1 MNKYPSEHP
10 STIPGSGGMLYKYIL
25 DNLSI
30 PARLPHE
37 IWYNSQKAKL
47 DDPHDPF
54 KGFYPVG
61 KKLRFMVNNEWPL
74 VDYIFTGKETFPVFV
89 KSLSPEAQFE
99 LGISKDADPSAK
111 VFNPNFVAYDDL
123 SESTKMS
130 NEILPL
136 SLAKSFSSYLCLK
149 VNASYSEQHV
159 VDMLVTALKRADSPE
174 MAHILHGNY
183 NCWCAMSFLKS
194 RKVEEDVKREFYGQ
208 NNEDFYMKDIGTIMP
223 SILYTLTIVG
233 ANPLY
238 MYNMLTY
245 DLYGIKDIAKVLEG
259 YMKVNQKGQKVA

>member
-10 STIPGSGGMLYKYIL
+10 STIPGSGNTLYKYIL
-25 DNLSI
+25 ENLSI
-30 PARLPHE
+30 PAKLPHE

-61 KKLRFMVNNEWPL
+61 KKLKLIVSADSWMT
-74 VDYIFTGKETFPVFV
+74 DYTFTGEETFPVFV
-89 KSLSPEAQFE
+89 RALSPEARLE
-99 LGISKDADPSAK
+99 LGISKDADPSSK

-123 SESTKMS
+123 PESTKMS

-149 VNASYSEQHV
+149 VGVSYSEQQV

-174 MAHILHGNY
+174 MAHILHGNH

-194 RKVEEDVKREFYGQ
+194 RKIEEDVKREFYGQ

-223 SILYTLTIVG
+223 SILYTLAIVG
-233 ANPLY
+233 ANPLD
-238 MYNMLTY
+238 MMALLTY
-245 DLYGIKDIAKVLEG
+245 DLYGIKDVAEILEG
-259 YMKVNQKGQKVA
+259 YMKINQEVQKVA